1 MRGTIKELLQHIKV
15 RLFHLYLYIEQS
27 IPRLLQNIKNVFS
40 YEKGPFLQFSPRRFC
55 NNNLNTMF
63 SALLLPAAG
72 QGHLNVLEWLIEM
85 GANMSVNNSAGETP
99 KDVAARFAQLAAV
112 KMLKGV
118 APGMLLYLIL
128 RD

>member
-1 MRGTIKELLQHIKV
+1 MLNKV
-15 RLFHLYLYIEQS
+15 SQDCYKISKMFFPVKRD
-27 IPRLLQNIKNVFS
+27 PFS
-40 YEKGPFLQFSPRRFC
+40 QFSSWRFC

-118 APGMLLYLIL
+118 APGML
-128 RD
+128 

>member
-1 MRGTIKELLQHIKV
+1 
-15 RLFHLYLYIEQS
+15 
-27 IPRLLQNIKNVFS
+27 
-40 YEKGPFLQFSPRRFC
+40 
-55 NNNLNTMF
+55 MF
-63 SALLLPAAG
+63 AALLLPAAG

-128 RD
+128 GDKCRLRVAAFTTPDIFSFINLSYTIF